1 MVVIAV
7 IAILILASG
16 SAFALEQSSSPA
28 SSSSSTS
35 QSPSDSIEVVTAMT
49 NDPSTWPQGD
59 RIWDIARAIAFAEG
73 ADVAGSNPD
82 RLNNPGDISDGART
96 YGAEFHSGSN
106 VTHFPDKQTGW
117 QWLYDKL
124 HNISTGASSSYRP
137 DFTWAQVAQKWAGD
151 WQSWV
156 TNVTRN
162 LGVTEDSTFG
172 DYVNS

>member
-16 SAFALEQSSSPA
+16 SAFALEQSSSSA
-28 SSSSSTS
+28 SSLSSTS
-35 QSPSDSIEVVTAMT
+35 QSPSDSIEVVAGMT
-49 NDPSTWPQGD
+49 SDPTTWPSGD

-73 ADVAGSNPD
+73 ANVAGSNPD
-82 RLNNPGDISDGART
+82 RLNNPGDISDGAAT
-96 YGAEFHSGSN
+96 YGAESHSGSS
-106 VTHFPDKQTGW
+106 VTHFPDKNTGW

-124 HNISTGASSSYRP
+124 TRISNRQSSVYSP
-137 DFTWAQVAQKWAGD
+137 DFTWTQIAQKWAGD